1 MRFDGRKASRVKMD
15 NRQPVNLMGSDGTWR
30 RSCVLLDVSN
40 SGAKIEVEGTLD
52 VLQAKEFFMVLSS
65 TGLAYRRCD
74 GAGREV
80 AVVCNFTPVPR
91 QGYRVGM
98 QRAGQW
104 SEIVNTDSEIY
115 GGSNVGNGGVA
126 VTEDVASHGKPQSL
140 VLTLP
145 PLATIVLRAS

>member
-65 TGLAYRRCD
+65 TGLAYRRCELVWID
-74 GAGREV
+74 GTTAGV
-80 AVVCNFTPVPR
+80 HFVTA
-91 QGYRVGM
+91 
-98 QRAGQW
+98 
-104 SEIVNTDSEIY
+104 DSRKKPKLQ
-115 GGSNVGNGGVA
+115 A
-126 VTEDVASHGKPQSL
+126 ASAAQSK
-140 VLTLP
+140 
-145 PLATIVLRAS
+145 